1 MTTDRYG
8 ESALSP
14 RLARGWHARTLIEG
28 TRLVGAN
35 GLRMGSDNHL
45 YVAQAFGGQI
55 SAVNLDG
62 GDSKIVSPADGA
74 IVAPDDL
81 AFDSRGNLFVTEVMS
96 ARVSALRP
104 NGDVQVIAEHVPVAN
119 GIVVHNDRIFMSE
132 FNPEGRILELYPE
145 GAPPRVIASNL
156 MMPNALSVGPD
167 DYLYFPLVPLGE
179 VWRVAISGGN
189 SEKVAAGFDI
199 PTAVKFSPGGL
210 LTVVESGT
218 GAVIGLDVKT
228 GEKTK
233 IGQVAYGID
242 NLAYTDDGRLF
253 VSHFTDG
260 SITEIKGASENQ
272 AVVNGGM
279 LGPFGLATGSD
290 GNLVIADGMSMAT
303 LTEGGLLR
311 RPAMLLQHG
320 FPGYVRGVAVDRQ
333 GNGVFTNSAGAIAR
347 YSPGGEAE
355 ILAADF
361 DRLMGICVA
370 NDGNIY
376 AAESGAGAIVELK
389 PDGSARRIAG
399 LNIPCGLCSDDNGN
413 IYVSD
418 EGDGTVKRL
427 RPNEGTLE
435 VLAKGLSRPQ
445 GIAFAGFS
453 LYVLDR
459 GSHSLVEISC
469 SSGDHTSIA
478 DNLPVGM
485 SGSLRANTLPGIA
498 DLMPGPLLPFSDLTV
513 LPSGGICV
521 GGDENGSVLVIYKA

>member
-14 RLARGWHARTLIEG
+14 RLAPGWHARTLIEG

-62 GDSKIVSPADGA
+62 GDSKLVSPADGA

-132 FNPEGRILELYPE
+132 FNPEGRILELYPD
-145 GAPPRVIASNL
+145 GAPPRVIATHL

-167 DYLYFPLVPLGE
+167 GYLYFPLVPLGE
-179 VWRVAISGGN
+179 VWRVAIAGGTV
-189 SEKVAAGFDI
+189 EKVADGFDI
-199 PTAVKFSPGGL
+199 PTAVKFSPSGL
-210 LTVVESGT
+210 LTIVESGT
-218 GAVIGLDVKT
+218 GAITGLDVKT
-228 GEKTK
+228 GHKTRL
-233 IGQVAYGID
+233 GQVAFGID

-260 SITEIKGASENQ
+260 SITEVAFGAEANALVS
-272 AVVNGGM
+272 GGM
-279 LGPFGLATGSD
+279 LGPFGLAVAAD
-290 GNLVIADGMSMAT
+290 GNLLIADGMSMAT
-303 LTEGGLLR
+303 VTDQGLLR

-320 FPGYVRGVAVDRQ
+320 FPGYVRGVAIDK
-333 GNGVFTNSAGAIAR
+333 NGSALFTNSAGVIAR
-347 YSPGGEAE
+347 YAPGTEAD
-355 ILAADF
+355 ILGSEF

-445 GIAFAGFS
+445 GIAFADGS

-469 SSGDHTSIA
+469 SSGDQTSIA

-498 DLMPGPLLPFSDLTV
+498 DLMPGPLLPFSDLAV